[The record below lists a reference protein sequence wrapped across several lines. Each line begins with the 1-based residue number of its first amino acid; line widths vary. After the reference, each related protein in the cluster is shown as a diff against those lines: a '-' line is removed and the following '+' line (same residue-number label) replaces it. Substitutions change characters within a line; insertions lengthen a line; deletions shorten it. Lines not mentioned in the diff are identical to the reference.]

1 MTRKMLKKGLG
12 VLAAVGVAAVVLSG
26 CSGGGSAGGGDSAP
40 SADCTP
46 EHDGLTTVKDG
57 TLTVG
62 VPENLPYTQTKGS
75 DADGFEIDLVRKLAE
90 KECLSL
96 AFVPITYANGIPMIS
111 EQKQVDMITGGWY
124 VTEARAKQV
133 GFTTPT
139 YFDSMAIIS
148 KDGISTVE
156 DLEKVGDVGSGAGF
170 SWEADM
176 TKVLGDKLKTYPST
190 VEIKQDLTSGRL
202 QAGLDGYAV
211 ATAAYADTDYKVEI
225 AEADPRVAI
234 TTDQPV
240 IAFPISKENTALSDA
255 LSELIDGFREDG
267 TLAEVLAEWELPEDL
282 VVPADRAADS
292 IR

>member
-1 MTRKMLKKGLG
+1 MNRKKFTRGLG
-12 VLAAVGVAAVVLSG
+12 LIAAVSAAALVVTG
-26 CSGGGSAGGGDSAP
+26 CSDGGGGSAAP
-40 SADCTP
+40 ASDCTP
-46 EHDGLTTVKDG
+46 AHDGLSTIKDG

-62 VPENLPYTQTKGS
+62 VPENLPYTQTKGA
-75 DADGFEIDLVRKLAE
+75 DADGFEIDLIRQLAE
-90 KECLSL
+90 KECLAL

-139 YFDSMAIIS
+139 FYDSMAIIS
-148 KDGISTVE
+148 KDGIDTVE

-176 TKVLGDKLKTYPST
+176 TKVLGDKLKTYPGT

-211 ATAAYADTDYKVEI
+211 ATAAYEGTDYKVEI
-225 AEADPRVAI
+225 AKEDPRVAI

-240 IAFPISKENTALSDA
+240 IAFPISKDNPELSDA

-267 TLAEVLAEWELPEDL
+267 TLSEILADWKLPEDL